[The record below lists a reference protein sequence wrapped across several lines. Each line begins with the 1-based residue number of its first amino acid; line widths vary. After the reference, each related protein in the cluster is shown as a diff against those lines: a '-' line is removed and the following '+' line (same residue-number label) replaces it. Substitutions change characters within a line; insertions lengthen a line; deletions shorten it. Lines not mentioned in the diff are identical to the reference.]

1 VQGRLD
7 LLAPGDPTGGAGLQ
21 LDLQVFRA
29 LGVHGAGVITA
40 LTVQDTARVH
50 EVLPAFPSVV
60 LSQLRAVLADPSPDA
75 VKIGML
81 ATDDVAR
88 NVELG
93 LRELDPARRVPI
105 VIDPVLAASDGT
117 PLLERRGYPMLQDLI
132 AASKEKGEGGLKWGT
147 TFAGGA
153 DHVAIHNFTKAAGGI
168 PYTIVP
174 FKGGGA
180 IVTNLVGGNVEA
192 ALLNYA
198 EGEAQF
204 GAGEIRAV
212 AVLAEKRIGSLADTP
227 TAKEKGVDS
236 VASTVRGFAVLKG
249 VPEDRM
255 KALEKGLLKAM
266 GHAVYQGYLDGG
278 GMPKDSV
285 VGMDEWNKV
294 IRRMYDESHT
304 ALKEL
309 GLL

>member
-1 VQGRLD
+1 MTQDCTRYTARRLP
-7 LLAPGDPTGGAGLQ
+7 LGALLALALGAAAWTGLAPGAVAEEYPEKTINVVTHAGAGGGT
-21 LDLQVFRA
+21 D
-29 LGVHGAGVITA
+29 IT
-40 LTVQDTARVH
+40 TRMMM
-50 EVLPAFPSVV
+50 
-60 LSQLRAVLADPSPDA
+60 LRGRRTQSHLFQIAQGKVP
-75 VKIGML
+75 VKIDDLIGIAR
-81 ATDDVAR
+81 ATDDPQIICV
-88 NVELG
+88 
-93 LRELDPARRVPI
+93 PANSPI
-105 VIDPVLAASDGT
+105 KT
-117 PLLERRGYPMLQDLI
+117 LEDLI
-132 AASKEKGEGGLKWGT
+132 AASKEKAEGGLKWGT

-212 AVLAEKRIGSLADTP
+212 AVLAEKRIGSLSDTP
-227 TAKEKGVDS
+227 TAKEKGIDS

-255 KALEKGLLKAM
+255 KTLEQGLLKAM
-266 GHAVYQGYLDGG
+266 SHPVYQGYLEGG

-285 VGMDEWNKV
+285 VGMDEWNKI